1 MTCVDEVLGNGIAD
15 QAFERTG
22 LVLPGRSDMFDVYVS
37 CGEQEG
43 TVRCPLP
50 NITTWG
56 GTMKGIL
63 RGLVA
68 AACGLP
74 LALGM
79 VSGSAGA
86 TQTGSTADEHQ
97 HPARCSAW
105 MALTFDDGPSIYRT
119 QTLRT
124 LRSKRVPATFFDVGM
139 RVAANPQLAGFEAR
153 EGHLVL
159 NHTWSH
165 PHLSTLTAAQIDS
178 QVLRTQEVLRK
189 AGAPMPFKLLRPPY
203 GDVNAAVDAELTR
216 LGYHHVNWD
225 VVATDW
231 DVATTSAEIRDT
243 IVAAFRPGLVILM
256 HDGAIDSA
264 NGPADEAALPQVID
278 QARKQGYCFGQLNRA
293 GTVVAARYHG
303 SHAPIPE
310 VINAVPY
317 LPLQSYSRGQVPPAP
332 YVIVDPASQL

>member
-1 MTCVDEVLGNGIAD
+1 MRRIV
-15 QAFERTG
+15 
-22 LVLPGRSDMFDVYVS
+22 
-37 CGEQEG
+37 
-43 TVRCPLP
+43 
-50 NITTWG
+50 
-56 GTMKGIL
+56 

-74 LALGM
+74 LALTM
-79 VSGSAGA
+79 MTGSAGVASAGSAA
-86 TQTGSTADEHQ
+86 TDHGHSE
-97 HPARCSAW
+97 RCRGW
-105 MALTFDDGPSIYRT
+105 MALTFDDGPSHYRT

-124 LRSKRVPATFFDVGM
+124 LRAKRVPVTFFDVGM
-139 RVAANPQLAGFEAR
+139 RVAANPQFAAFESG

-165 PHLSTLTAAQIDS
+165 PHLPTLTAAQVES

-189 AGAPMPFKLLRPPY
+189 AGAPMPFKLLRPPF
-203 GDVNAAVDAELTR
+203 GDVDATVDAQLTG

-264 NGPADEAALPQVID
+264 NGPADEAALPQVIN
-278 QARKQGYCFGQLNRA
+278 QARKLGYCFGQLNTV
-293 GTVVAARYHG
+293 GTVVPARYRG

-310 VINAVPY
+310 VINPVPY
-317 LPLQSYSRGQVPPAP
+317 LPLGSTSGNQLPPQP